1 MDKNGNKTQES
12 NDNIIRKVE
21 KQIATI
27 KECIEK
33 DECCSNIL
41 KEIALIKNELD
52 SMSKVILEGH
62 IRNCLVRDI
71 KLGLEEKVVD
81 DFLYTIN
88 KMIK

>member
-33 DECCSNIL
+33 R
-41 KEIALIKNELD
+41 
-52 SMSKVILEGH
+52 MS
-62 IRNCLVRDI
+62 
-71 KLGLEEKVVD
+71 VVVVS
-81 DFLYTIN
+81 
-88 KMIK
+88 

>member
-33 DECCSNIL
+33 DIIIL
-41 KEIALIKNELD
+41 
-52 SMSKVILEGH
+52 
-62 IRNCLVRDI
+62 
-71 KLGLEEKVVD
+71 
-81 DFLYTIN
+81 
-88 KMIK
+88 